1 MSCLCTFDYVSQ
13 FEILT
18 IPGAK
23 SDMCA
28 LFFIKKGFPFISVLD
43 GGFAAAHAW
52 IARDCDYLSLTKVLV
67 DYDEQAS
74 LFADLERAYQ
84 TQKEYSNVST
94 RRKTTLALQKLID
107 NSMTRI
113 SLLEKG
119 IEEFTERPRDKSSN
133 EVNEIIDAVDITK
146 LATNKDTVTNVSK
159 NNLKIPPMNLFK
171 KQDASTAKNESD
183 ENNAKVEV
191 KSTSDSTEKEVKNNE
206 GTKNF
211 KAGFNKAVGGLK
223 NIRIQRGLG
232 VARDQN
238 SNNLTKKEMEVK
250 ETSQKND
257 SNDGDKTEQVHAFKL
272 GNINFSRKNNMFV
285 RKPNKSNSN
294 NNRDDDLEREIE
306 ASLTKPEEVDS
317 TKNENKDKST
327 SDHSK
332 NSQSNPF
339 KKPFPK
345 INFSSISRPARQSS
359 NSIIREEESLFFDE
373 ESLDDTED
381 SSNIQDGDETTF
393 V

>member
-1 MSCLCTFDYVSQ
+1 
-13 FEILT
+13 
-18 IPGAK
+18 
-23 SDMCA
+23 MCA

-52 IARDCDYLSLTKVLV
+52 IARDCDYLSLTKVLI

-84 TQKEYSNVST
+84 TQKEYSNAST

-133 EVNEIIDAVDITK
+133 EGKDAFDTTK
-146 LATNKDTVTNVSK
+146 LSTDKDTVTDVSK

-171 KQDASTAKNESD
+171 KQGASAAKNESD
-183 ENNAKVEV
+183 DDNAKVEV
-191 KSTSDSTEKEVKNNE
+191 KFTEESTEKAVKNNE

-211 KAGFNKAVGGLK
+211 KAGFNKAFGGLK

-232 VARDQN
+232 VAKDQN
-238 SNNLTKKEMEVK
+238 SNDVTKNEMKMK

-257 SNDGDKTEQVHAFKL
+257 SNDGDQTEQVHTFKL
-272 GNINFSRKNNMFV
+272 GNINFPRKNNMFA
-285 RKPNKSNSN
+285 RKPNQS

-317 TKNENKDKST
+317 TKNEIKDKST
-327 SDHSK
+327 SDGSK
-332 NSQSNPF
+332 KSQSNPF
-339 KKPFPK
+339 KKPLPK

-381 SSNIQDGDETTF
+381 LSNIQDGDETTF